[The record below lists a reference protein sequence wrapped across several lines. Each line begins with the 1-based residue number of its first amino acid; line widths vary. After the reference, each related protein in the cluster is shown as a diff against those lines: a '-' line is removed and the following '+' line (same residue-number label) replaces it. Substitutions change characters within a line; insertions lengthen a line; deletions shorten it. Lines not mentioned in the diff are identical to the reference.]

1 KVMAEGRAKL
11 SEVEALGVCEA
22 YGIKVAAARLAKS
35 PDEAAGMATATG
47 FPVVM
52 KIVSPDI
59 VHKSD
64 SGGVV
69 VGVATADEARETYER
84 IVNNVKRA
92 EPDATIDGVL
102 VQQMVKGGRETIC
115 GIVRD
120 PVFGPLVMFGLGGI
134 YVEVLRDVIFRV
146 APLTTADARNM
157 VTGIRGSKLL
167 DALRGQPAV
176 SRDALMDALRRL
188 SHIAVDFPMIE
199 EMDINPLLAFEEDA
213 IAVDCRVRIALP
225 KKA

>member
-1 KVMAEGRAKL
+1 
-11 SEVEALGVCEA
+11 
-22 YGIKVAAARLAKS
+22 
-35 PDEAAGMATATG
+35 
-47 FPVVM
+47 
-52 KIVSPDI
+52 
-59 VHKSD
+59 
-64 SGGVV
+64 
-69 VGVATADEARETYER
+69 
-84 IVNNVKRA
+84 
-92 EPDATIDGVL
+92 
-102 VQQMVKGGRETIC
+102 MVKGGRETIC

-157 VTGIRGSKLL
+157 VSGIRGSKLL

-199 EMDINPLLAFEEDA
+199 EMDINPLLAFEENA
-213 IAVDCRVRIALP
+213 IAVDCRVRLAVR
-225 KKA
+225 KEA